1 MSWLLPPLILAL
13 LWLLWRRPWRRAWRR
28 EGGHA
33 APRRPSPLAA
43 TDWAD
48 FTDTSPLTDGGARAA
63 LSPRGERDGT
73 EAAPRPVPQG
83 ARGAFRDSLVSD
95 WASELP
101 SDLSPSDLPSDLP
114 TDLPSSIPGDLVSG
128 FGLDARRRASAGL
141 DSWFD
146 ELDDG
151 QAVPAKDP
159 PSAHLTAQ
167 RIERALQT
175 QGEGPV
181 DQAWDT
187 LRAYLPD
194 AAHREATLRTC
205 ERIAAAFEA
214 EARFESARDVYE
226 HMADLDPDWPNVR
239 NRLMRVRG
247 LAQVATVSAWGT
259 VPPRAVPTLGQGAL
273 GRYQIDQPLGQGAM
287 GAVYRGHD
295 PLTGQGVAL
304 KTMALSREFSG
315 DELADARNRFL
326 READMAGRLQHP
338 DIVGILD
345 AGEIDG
351 LAYIAME
358 LVDGV
363 DLGQHV
369 QPDRLLGLTQ
379 VLRIGAR
386 VADALA
392 YAHTRGVTHRD
403 IKPANIMV
411 DLDHDVVKVMD
422 FGVARVADA
431 TRTRTGVVLGT
442 PSFMSPEQLSGQPI
456 DGRSD
461 LYSLGVTLFQLLTG
475 QLPYR
480 SDSMAALMRAIGRE
494 PPTPLAELRP
504 DLPPALGDVVA
515 LALQKHPATRYASG
529 QQMAEDLRAVLRSLP
544 AEPTAAGP
552 LDIELG

>member
-1 MSWLLPPLILAL
+1 
-13 LWLLWRRPWRRAWRR
+13 
-28 EGGHA
+28 
-33 APRRPSPLAA
+33 
-43 TDWAD
+43 
-48 FTDTSPLTDGGARAA
+48 
-63 LSPRGERDGT
+63 
-73 EAAPRPVPQG
+73 
-83 ARGAFRDSLVSD
+83 
-95 WASELP
+95 
-101 SDLSPSDLPSDLP
+101 
-114 TDLPSSIPGDLVSG
+114 
-128 FGLDARRRASAGL
+128 
-141 DSWFD
+141 
-146 ELDDG
+146 
-151 QAVPAKDP
+151 
-159 PSAHLTAQ
+159 
-167 RIERALQT
+167 
-175 QGEGPV
+175 
-181 DQAWDT
+181 
-187 LRAYLPD
+187 
-194 AAHREATLRTC
+194 
-205 ERIAAAFEA
+205 
-214 EARFESARDVYE
+214 
-226 HMADLDPDWPNVR
+226 MADLDPDWPNVR

-504 DLPPALGDVVA
+504 DLPPALGDIVA

>member
-1 MSWLLPPLILAL
+1 MVVWLLLPLIGVL
-13 LWLLWRRPWRRAWRR
+13 LWVAWRRPWQRGEPAAARRQT
-28 EGGHA
+28 
-33 APRRPSPLAA
+33 PLAA

-48 FTDTSPLTDGGARAA
+48 FTDTSPVAEEAAQAR
-63 LSPRGERDGT
+63 RGRRQAERD
-73 EAAPRPVPQG
+73 EFADSSLAAHREV
-83 ARGAFRDSLVSD
+83 ARSFRHSLPP
-95 WASELP
+95 EYGM
-101 SDLSPSDLPSDLP
+101 SDLPSDLP
-114 TDLPSSIPGDLVSG
+114 SSLPGDLVSG
-128 FGLDARRRASAGL
+128 FGLDARRSAPSAL

-151 QAVPAKDP
+151 RAPAPSRPVPLMP
-159 PSAHLTAQ
+159 PE
-167 RIERALQT
+167 RIERVLQT
-175 QGEGPV
+175 LGDGPV

-194 AAHREATLRTC
+194 VAHREATLQTC

-214 EARFESARDVYE
+214 DARFESARDVYE
-226 HMADLDPDWPNVR
+226 HMADIDPDWPEVR

-247 LAQVATVSAWGT
+247 LAQVATVSAWGS
-259 VPPRAVPTLGQGAL
+259 VPPRPVPAPTQGGL
-273 GRYQIDQPLGQGAM
+273 GRYVIDKPLGQGAM
-287 GAVYRGHD
+287 GAVYQGHD
-295 PLTGQGVAL
+295 PATGRRVAL

-345 AGEIDG
+345 AGETDG

-363 DLGQHV
+363 DLGHHV
-369 QPDRLLGLTQ
+369 QPGRLLSLPQ

-386 VADALA
+386 VAEALA

-411 DLDHDVVKVMD
+411 DVAHDVVKVMD

-442 PSFMSPEQLSGQPI
+442 HTFMSPEQLSGQPI

-475 QLPYR
+475 QLPYC

-494 PPTPLAELRP
+494 PPVPLSSLRP
-504 DLPPALGDVVA
+504 DLPAALSDIVA

-529 QQMAEDLRAVLRSLP
+529 QQMADDLRAVLCSLP
-544 AEPTAAGP
+544 AAVADPP
-552 LDIELG
+552 HDLDIELG